1 MPAGSRQARI
11 DMYSLAHNVAVGAAT
26 ELISM
31 VCQNGGQISGV
42 IGFYPKGQVPQSR
55 NTPSGQF
62 VLNYEIDRF
71 HEIITTLRYEKPI
84 FVNLTW
90 DANNFITKGSVS
102 TYGVEPIGEQEGV

>member
-11 DMYSLAHNVAVGAAT
+11 DMYSLAHNVAVGAVT

-62 VLNYEIDRF
+62 ALNYEIILSQGVVF
-71 HEIITTLRYEKPI
+71 L
-84 FVNLTW
+84 LTVLSL
-90 DANNFITKGSVS
+90 SVS
-102 TYGVEPIGEQEGV
+102 RKAFSIKLR